1 MDVVVV
7 GSCNTD
13 LLSRVPRLPKPG
25 ETLHGHTFKI
35 GFGGKGANQ
44 CVMSARMGAKTA
56 MVAKVS
62 LPSFD
67 LKCMIQDKLKMLMH
81 SLSFL
86 RGFSWIFPG
95 AQGQC
100 HVTWGH
106 GKSAYEFS

>member
-62 LPSFD
+62 A
-67 LKCMIQDKLKMLMH
+67 CTT
-81 SLSFL
+81 SLNYLSSL
-86 RGFSWIFPG
+86 
-95 AQGQC
+95 
-100 HVTWGH
+100 
-106 GKSAYEFS
+106 